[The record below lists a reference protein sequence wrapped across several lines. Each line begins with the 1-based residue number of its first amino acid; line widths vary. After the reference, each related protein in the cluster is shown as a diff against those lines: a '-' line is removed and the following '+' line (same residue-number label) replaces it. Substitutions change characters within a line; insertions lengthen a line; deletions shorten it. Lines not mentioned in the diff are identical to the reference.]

1 VVRGKGAIMKYLSI
15 LALLVVSCLGAPSRA
30 EHANID
36 LHIIRRDPATGSN
49 KEDVTASALQEP
61 PGENVKQRPQIKV
74 KANEPLALQFILI
87 NTYPHGEKKDVTVR
101 YFVVREAKLRQKE
114 VPDLREGVVTQG
126 RFTLNYKPKCRV
138 GALQKFTI
146 KEPGPYLLRVQTEN
160 TDSDHEHFSAI
171 DILVEK

>member
-1 VVRGKGAIMKYLSI
+1 MKYSSY
-15 LALLVVSCLGAPSRA
+15 LVVLAVSYLSMPVRA

-36 LHIIRRDPATGSN
+36 LRIILRDPATGKQ
-49 KEDVTASALQEP
+49 KEEVTASALQDP
-61 PGENVKQRPQIKV
+61 PGENAKQRPQIKV
-74 KANEPLALQFILI
+74 KTNDPLTLQFILT
-87 NTYPHGEKKDVTVR
+87 NTYPHGEKKDVTIR
-101 YFVVREAKLRQKE
+101 YFVVREAKLQQKA
-114 VPDLREGVVTQG
+114 VPDLREGVVIQG

-146 KEPGPYLLRVQTEN
+146 KEPGAYLLRVQTEN